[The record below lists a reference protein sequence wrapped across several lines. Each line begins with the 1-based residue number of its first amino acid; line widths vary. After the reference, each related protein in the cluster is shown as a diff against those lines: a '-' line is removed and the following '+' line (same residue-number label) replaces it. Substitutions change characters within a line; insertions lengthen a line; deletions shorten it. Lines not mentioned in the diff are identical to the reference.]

1 MTTIQ
6 NETTTHRPMAS
17 LVDTPWGVCWM
28 RQSSSAYNAEY
39 LTLVPGVGVHSSA
52 VTLRIRR
59 GLYGVDVKIIQVI
72 DEADAAGEPTFV
84 TTTRERRFE
93 LATDEC
99 DTRTTFPEWCDVL
112 AAVTPKVER
121 FLG

>member
-1 MTTIQ
+1 
-6 NETTTHRPMAS
+6 
-17 LVDTPWGVCWM
+17 M